1 MNITWSNEQLYLEI
15 LKIGIRI
22 NVLPIK
28 WKVGASMFGESLSIM
43 YLYSILEI
51 QCLMHASTIGCYY
64 GFLILYYDL

>member
-1 MNITWSNEQLYLEI
+1 MNIIWSNEQLYLEI

-51 QCLMHASTIGCYY
+51 
-64 GFLILYYDL
+64 